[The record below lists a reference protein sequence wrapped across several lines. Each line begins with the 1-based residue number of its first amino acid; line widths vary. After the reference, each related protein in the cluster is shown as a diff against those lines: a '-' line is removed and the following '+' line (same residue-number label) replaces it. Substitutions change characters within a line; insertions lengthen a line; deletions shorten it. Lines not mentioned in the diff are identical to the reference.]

1 MYFALRQDVS
11 NNEAYKNFL
20 SDIIEHQ
27 NKHYKA
33 IFSEIIEQA
42 QKLSQTQDYYSIDSE
57 RFGIISFFAQ
67 FNEVIK
73 EMDARRLKKADFQ
86 KLLECFQQECHCSA

>member
-20 SDIIEHQ
+20 SDIIEHG
-27 NKHYKA
+27 NKHYIS
-33 IFSEIIEQA
+33 IFSDIIEQA
-42 QKLSQTQDYYSIDSE
+42 QKLAQTRDFYSIDSE

-67 FNEVIK
+67 FDEVIM
-73 EMDARRLKKADFQ
+73 EMDARRLEKVDFK
-86 KLLECFQQECHCSA
+86 KLLECFKHECHCSD